1 MIAPTSVIGLALL
14 LFGLALAIVLLRRGL
29 FSLLVGVQ
37 GVFVAGA
44 LALVGFARM
53 RAEEAGM
60 EAARVSEAQGF
71 ALVVLVVA
79 AAELA
84 LGLAIAIASVRER
97 GSANVDHS
105 SVLRW

>member
-1 MIAPTSVIGLALL
+1 MIAPTWVIGLALM
-14 LFGLALAIVLLRRGL
+14 LFGFALVMILLRRGL

-37 GVFVAGA
+37 GIFVAAA

-53 RAEEAGM
+53 RAEDAGIGV
-60 EAARVSEAQGF
+60 ADVSEAQGF
-71 ALVVLVVA
+71 ALVVLVLA

-84 LGLAIAIASVRER
+84 LGLSIAIASVRER